1 MMARRLVVL
10 PTALC
15 FWSSPAMAQQVLY
28 CVDTAGTGFWWD
40 KQGSGF
46 KAERFTR

>member
-1 MMARRLVVL
+1 
-10 PTALC
+10 
-15 FWSSPAMAQQVLY
+15 MAQQVLY